1 MATAPHKRVWYGRW
15 RSLSDLMAQAGIAPP
30 ARKAVLEKVHG
41 IIDDTRGFHSEA
53 GSDSAWASLQ
63 LVVTEDAAPPTGTAP
78 VTAPTPA

>member
-1 MATAPHKRVWYGRW
+1 MPAPE
-15 RSLSDLMAQAGIAPP
+15 SLTPDAADEYPWLYAGDDVVH
-30 ARKAVLEKVHG
+30 ARKVAAKKVHG